1 MGSTLYDDRVVAE
14 THENQGGVEIFVVV
28 LHVLGIVLGRLPF
41 VHGVEIE
48 FGVIVLDGLEEHPQ
62 GILDAI
68 SSKFYSSRLILHLW
82 NAPFGVDIDWFWL
95 FLATHRSIPQRGG

>member
-41 VHGVEIE
+41 VHGVEID
-48 FGVIVLDGLEEHPQ
+48 FGVIVLDGLEENPE
-62 GILDAI
+62 GVLDTRV
-68 SSKFYSSRLILHLW
+68 SGQLVGLQ
-82 NAPFGVDIDWFWL
+82 N
-95 FLATHRSIPQRGG
+95 